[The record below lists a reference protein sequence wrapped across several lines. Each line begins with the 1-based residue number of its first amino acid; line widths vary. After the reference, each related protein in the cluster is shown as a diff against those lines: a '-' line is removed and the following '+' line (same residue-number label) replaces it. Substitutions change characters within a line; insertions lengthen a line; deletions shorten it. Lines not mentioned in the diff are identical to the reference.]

1 MTIAHHLRLYQHSK
15 PEMAK
20 LLEKSLYIDDLITG
34 EEDNESA
41 HAVYK
46 KSKQIMSQVRFNL
59 QDWSSNLHNLLKA
72 TEDCTGQQSRS
83 HESNRL
89 NQAAT
94 TEDGESYAKAS
105 TTPGDSEPKI
115 KIVKVLG
122 LNWDTASDKFFFD
135 STDQCNY
142 GHSLLEKSIQ
152 FSN

>member
-1 MTIAHHLRLYQHSK
+1 
-15 PEMAK
+15 MAK

-46 KSKQIMSQVRFNL
+46 KSKQIMPKVDLISRN
-59 QDWSSNLHNLLKA
+59 WSSNSHNLWKA
-72 TEDCTGQQSRS
+72 TEDCKGQQSRP

-89 NQAAT
+89 NQAAMI
-94 TEDGESYAKAS
+94 EDGESYAKVS
-105 TTPGDSEPKI
+105 TTPRDSEPKI

-122 LNWDTASDKFFFD
+122 LNWDTASNKFFFD
-135 STDQCNY
+135 STALCNY
-142 GHSLLEKSIQ
+142 GNSLPEKSIQ